1 MLDTVIMGGK
11 PFDRAAAERE
21 GISQREVTAL
31 VNAGVVRQV
40 VRGVYLDAGVPDDLT
55 SRAACL
61 RLRLPAGAVVGR
73 LTAAWLWGVDGRMP
87 EQRSA
92 PPVVECIVEPGRQPL
107 RRPGVRCYVAPLR
120 EEICDLA
127 GIPTTSPLRT
137 AVDALR
143 WLPPHM
149 GLGITDA
156 LAAGG
161 LVTPEALL
169 ARIAESPGVRGIA
182 RARHLAGLVE
192 PRTESMGETWLR
204 LRIVDAGFPRPTVQI
219 EVLDAR
225 GRTVYRLD
233 LGWEDEL
240 VAVEYDGEQ
249 YHSAA
254 EHLAR
259 DRRRRDD
266 LERTY
271 GWRVLAVGKGEVLGP
286 SLALE
291 KAVGEL
297 LSREPQIR
305 RRCW

>member
-1 MLDTVIMGGK
+1 
-11 PFDRAAAERE
+11 
-21 GISQREVTAL
+21 
-31 VNAGVVRQV
+31 
-40 VRGVYLDAGVPDDLT
+40 
-55 SRAACL
+55 
-61 RLRLPAGAVVGR
+61 
-73 LTAAWLWGVDGRMP
+73 
-87 EQRSA
+87 
-92 PPVVECIVEPGRQPL
+92 
-107 RRPGVRCYVAPLR
+107 
-120 EEICDLA
+120 
-127 GIPTTSPLRT
+127 
-137 AVDALR
+137 
-143 WLPPHM
+143 
-149 GLGITDA
+149 
-156 LAAGG
+156 
-161 LVTPEALL
+161 
-169 ARIAESPGVRGIA
+169 
-182 RARHLAGLVE
+182 
-192 PRTESMGETWLR
+192 MGETWLR

-249 YHSAA
+249 FHCTA
-254 EHLAR
+254 EHRAR